1 MSDKENKTTDTTS
14 KDQPANDTPEQKTTQ
29 GTGFV
34 MVGETEPAADK
45 KSDSKE
51 PQPKVESQPE
61 AKPQPDATP
70 SKQESSD
77 NTLSED
83 KPKADSVDKS
93 KAPDTETNKTES
105 NKKAAAKKPL
115 ADKKPVAAEKPSAEK
130 PSGKKGSVI
139 ALSALVIALGAA
151 AASGYTFWLQQEKT
165 AQALTQLSESNSQ
178 LEAQL
183 QRQAQALNS
192 LQTLPAATNK
202 LNQQSQALQQQQT
215 QQRQNL
221 QDLATAF
228 ASTQGPK
235 PSDWLQAEA
244 EYLLR
249 LANHRLQLEG
259 DLTGAKTLLASA
271 DERLTKADNPA
282 LFVVRQAIANEV
294 AELNSIDTLD
304 QSGIYFKL
312 SALEGQID
320 QLPLPMEP
328 ENRSAFRQTQL
339 EDNQEQSVWQT
350 LWNEAKTLVVVRH
363 RDEKITPLLP
373 PEESLYLRHNLRLTL
388 QQAQI
393 ALLKEEQTLFRTLLQ
408 QASSWV
414 ETHFDQ
420 SAARTQNV
428 VSTLKALGEQ
438 NIRQQRPDISGSLNL
453 LRDLQKQRFS
463 SSTPVNSSQED
474 EVSPTGNNTEAPA
487 S

>member
-14 KDQPANDTPEQKTTQ
+14 TDRPANDTPEQKNTQ

-34 MVGETEPAADK
+34 MVGETKPAADK
-45 KSDSKE
+45 KTDSKE
-51 PQPKVESQPE
+51 PQPDV
-61 AKPQPDATP
+61 TP

-77 NTLSED
+77 KAQSEA
-83 KPKADSVDKS
+83 KPKTDSVDKTKLKDTS
-93 KAPDTETNKTES
+93 AKQKAAEKKPQNAKKTEATD
-105 NKKAAAKKPL
+105 KPAASSKPGRAKKPS
-115 ADKKPVAAEKPSAEK
+115 VEK
-130 PSGKKGSVI
+130 PSGKGGSAI
-139 ALSALVIALGAA
+139 GLSALIIALGAA
-151 AASGYTFWLQQEKT
+151 AASGYTFWQQQEKT
-165 AQALTQLSESNSQ
+165 AQALTQLSERNNQ

-183 QRQAQALNS
+183 QRQVQALNS
-192 LQTLPAATNK
+192 LQSLPAATNK
-202 LNQQSQALQQQQT
+202 LGQQTQKLQQQQT
-215 QQRQNL
+215 EQRQNL
-221 QDLATAF
+221 QELATAF
-228 ASTQGPK
+228 ANTQGPK

-259 DLTGAKTLLASA
+259 DLTGAKTLLSSA
-271 DERLTKADNPA
+271 DERLAKADNPA
-282 LFVVRQAIANEV
+282 LFAVRQGIANEL
-294 AELNSIDTLD
+294 AALNSIDTLD

-320 QLPLPMEP
+320 QLPLPMSP

-428 VSTLKALGEQ
+428 ASTLKALGEQ

-463 SSTPVNSSQED
+463 SSAPAEPPENSEPSSAD
-474 EVSPTGNNTEAPA
+474 NTTEAPA

>member
-14 KDQPANDTPEQKTTQ
+14 NDQPANDTPEQKTTQ
-29 GTGFV
+29 STGFV
-34 MVGETEPAADK
+34 MVGETEPATDK

-51 PQPKVESQPE
+51 PQ
-61 AKPQPDATP
+61 
-70 SKQESSD
+70 SKA
-77 NTLSED
+77 N
-83 KPKADSVDKS
+83 SVDKS
-93 KAPDTETNKTES
+93 AALDKNAPVDNASATDKS
-105 NKKAAAKKPL
+105 NKAESAKKPAAGEKPAAAK
-115 ADKKPVAAEKPSAEK
+115 PSPTGTPTAQK
-130 PSGKKGSVI
+130 PSGRGNAVI

-151 AASGYTFWLQQEKT
+151 AASGYTFWQQQEKT
-165 AQALTQLSESNSQ
+165 AQALAQLSERNNQ

-228 ASTQGPK
+228 ANTQGPK

-259 DLTGAKTLLASA
+259 DLSGAKTLLTSA
-271 DERLTKADNPA
+271 DERLAKADNPA

-320 QLPLPMEP
+320 QLPLPMSP
-328 ENRSAFRQTQL
+328 EERSAFRQTQL
-339 EDNQEQSVWQT
+339 EENQEQSIWQT

-408 QASSWV
+408 QAYAWV

-428 VSTLKALGEQ
+428 VSTLKALGKQ

-463 SSTPVNSSQED
+463 SSAPVPQPASAPETDTTTEN
-474 EVSPTGNNTEAPA
+474 TATEAPA